1 MLRRFRALARRHPH
15 RDRRAHDQSRDRAAA
30 AAVVMESVEGRFLF
44 STFTVTNSNDSG
56 AGSLRQA
63 ILDANKTTAAD
74 TIKFSIGSGQK
85 TISPKTALPGISQP
99 TILDATTQP
108 GFAGKPLIELSG
120 AAAGHIDGL
129 KLTGTGITV
138 KGLIVDR
145 FGGSGIFIWGK
156 GGNKIVG
163 CWIGTDKTG
172 SVAAGNKANGIIVQS
187 PNNTIGGTSA
197 AERNVISGNGTA
209 GVLYYLAA
217 ASNNKILGNY
227 VGTDCTG
234 SKAIAN
240 HVGVQINGAA
250 NVTVGGSVAGS
261 RNVISG
267 NTRDGVLMV
276 TGGTHDNTVQGNY
289 IGTNAAG
296 NAKIPNKWYGV
307 EISQPHNLVGGTTSA
322 ARNVISGNGMDGVVF
337 YLSTGTN
344 NRCEGN
350 FIGTDAT
357 GTRDLG
363 NTGAGACATNGATNN
378 IIGGSTSASR
388 NIIAGNDL
396 CGVGI
401 YNGANSNQVKNNY
414 LGVGCT
420 GMTLPNTKQGVFI
433 LGSSNT
439 VVQSNRIALSGAY
452 SAVQTLSGSG
462 TVQSSNSLYANVA
475 AGLKVV

>member
-1 MLRRFRALARRHPH
+1 MLRRFRAPAEH
-15 RDRRAHDQSRDRAAA
+15 RGRDSSSRDRTTA

-44 STFTVTNSNDSG
+44 STFTVVSTNDSG

-63 ILDANKTTAAD
+63 ILDANKTTAVD
-74 TIKFSIGSGQK
+74 TIKFSIGSGAK
-85 TISPKTALPGISQP
+85 TIAPKTALPGISQP

-120 AAAGHIDGL
+120 ASAGHIDGL

-138 KGLIVDR
+138 KGLIVNR

-156 GGNKIVG
+156 GGNKIIG

-172 SVAAGNKANGIIVQS
+172 SAAAGNKANGIIVQS

-197 AERNVISGNGTA
+197 SDRNVLSGNGTA

-234 SKAIAN
+234 SKAVAN
-240 HVGVQINGAA
+240 HNGIQINGAT
-250 NVTVGGSVAGS
+250 NVTVGGTAAGS
-261 RNVISG
+261 RNIISG

-289 IGTNAAG
+289 IGTNAGG

-307 EISQPHNLVGGTTSA
+307 EISQPHNLVGGTVTG

-337 YLSTGTN
+337 YLLTGNN

-350 FIGTDAT
+350 FLGTDAS

-363 NTGAGACATNGATNN
+363 NTGAGACATNGANN
-378 IIGGSTSASR
+378 NVIGGSTSASR

-401 YNGANSNQVKNNY
+401 YNGANANKVMNNY
-414 LGVGCT
+414 IGVSCSGCT
-420 GMTLPNTKQGVFI
+420 LTNTKQGVFI
-433 LGSSNT
+433 LSSSNT

-475 AGLKVV
+475 AGLRVV